1 MRRRDFVTLL
11 GGAAAAWPLA
21 ARAQQSTMPMIGFLS
36 GQSSVDF
43 SSFTEAFR
51 RGLHEA
57 GFTEG
62 QNVQIEYRWAD
73 AHYDRLPALA
83 NDLIKQGVAVIV
95 ATGGTASA
103 RAAKAATT
111 TIPIV
116 FTTGADPIQSG
127 LVSSLNRPDS
137 NLTGISFFS
146 NPLAAKRME
155 LLRELVP
162 KVSLVALLVNP
173 NAPNA
178 QVSIADAEAAAQSLS
193 LDLLVLKAGTERE
206 LAEAFPAAV
215 ERRAGGLLVDADA
228 YYISRPTSLVGLAAH
243 HKIPTIYFSN
253 EFAEAG
259 GLISYGTSQTEVY
272 RQAGVYV
279 ARILRGEKPGDLPV
293 MLPTKF
299 ELVINIKTA
308 KALGIEVSPTL
319 SAIADGVIE

>member
-1 MRRRDFVTLL
+1 MRRRDFI
-11 GGAAAAWPLA
+11 GGMASCAAWSLA
-21 ARAQQSTMPMIGFLS
+21 AHAQQPAMPVIGFLS
-36 GQSSVDF
+36 GQSPIEF

-57 GFTEG
+57 GFSEE

-73 AHYDRLPALA
+73 GHYDRLPALA
-83 NDLIKQGVAVIV
+83 DELVKRGVAVIA
-95 ATGGTASA
+95 ATGGTVSA

-127 LVSSLNRPDS
+127 LVSSLNRSDR

-178 QVSIADAEAAAQSLS
+178 QVSIPDAEAAARSLS
-193 LDLLVLKAGTERE
+193 LELLVVKAGTERE
-206 LAEAFPAAV
+206 LAEAFLTAV
-215 ERRAGGLLVDADA
+215 ERRADGLLVDADA
-228 YYISRPTSLVGLAAH
+228 YYISRPASLVGLAAH
-243 HKIPTIYFSN
+243 YNIPTIYFSN
-253 EFAEAG
+253 EFAEVG

-272 RQAGVYV
+272 RQAGMYV
-279 ARILRGEKPGDLPV
+279 GRILRGEKPGDLPV
-293 MLPTKF
+293 LMPTKYV
-299 ELVINIKTA
+299 LVINMNAA
-308 KALGIEVSPTL
+308 KGLGLTVPLTL
-319 SAIADGVIE
+319 QVAADFVIE